1 MIVEWVVDSFV
12 HGWQAAAVLGAVGIF
27 GMVRPAQDPEAN
39 LARREAEAELLI
51 AVKNGDATA
60 YQGLVEK
67 YQNRVYHLVYGMVR
81 NREDAADITQDAF
94 VKAYQKIDSF
104 RLESS
109 FYTWLY
115 RIAMNQAID
124 FLRKRKRRGT
134 SEFDESIAA
143 RESDGSI
150 AESHNSTS
158 PRKALERK
166 QLYKQIMD
174 ALEQLPEDQKQVI
187 LLREVEGL
195 SYKEICDIMGIP
207 EGTVMS
213 RLFYARK
220 KMQKLLRD
228 GA

>member
-1 MIVEWVVDSFV
+1 MIVEWVVDWFA
-12 HGWQAAAVLGAVGIF
+12 HGWQTAAVFGAVGIF
-27 GMVRPAQDPEAN
+27 GMVRPARDPEAN
-39 LARREAEAELLI
+39 LAEREAEAELLR
-51 AVKNGDATA
+51 AVKNGDSTA

-81 NREDAADITQDAF
+81 NREDAADISQDAF

-115 RIAMNQAID
+115 RIAMNLAID

-143 RESDGSI
+143 RESDGTI

-158 PRKALERK
+158 PGKALERK

-174 ALEQLPEDQKQVI
+174 ALEQLPADQKQVI

-195 SYKEICDIMGIP
+195 AYKEISDIMGIP